1 MPENHLLW
9 IAREF
14 GDPGYVPLTV
24 QDLEALESVTEFA
37 RFGSGAR
44 IYEEGTD
51 ADACYLVRSGSV
63 RIVRERVRPRINLAS
78 IGPGQMIGDYSMFRS
93 GVHAST
99 ALAMSPVEALR
110 FERRRTMDA
119 LAMHPRIGL
128 RWMVEALGRLE
139 VAHERVSM
147 ILRGSVMARVAAFL
161 ISHNGSGSIEI
172 THEGLAEMIG
182 AERASVSRAISALR
196 SDGAIA
202 SSRGSIS
209 VLDVDHLHRIADSG
223 PDRKS
228 TPVS

>member
-9 IAREF
+9 TAREF

-24 QDLEALESVTEFA
+24 QDLEALEGVSEIT

-44 IYEEGTD
+44 IYEEGSD

-110 FERRRTMDA
+110 LERRRTMDA

-139 VAHERVSM
+139 MAHERMSM
-147 ILRGSVMARVAAFL
+147 ILRGSVKARVAAYL
-161 ISHNGSGSIEI
+161 LSHHGSGVIEI
-172 THEGLAEMIG
+172 THEGLSEMIG
-182 AERASVSRAISALR
+182 AERASVSRAVSVLR
-196 SDGAIA
+196 SDGAITT
-202 SSRGSIS
+202 SRGSIC
-209 VLDVDHLHRIADSG
+209 VIDAEHLRQTQDS
-223 PDRKS
+223 
-228 TPVS
+228 

>member
-14 GDPGYVPLTV
+14 GDPAYVPLSV
-24 QDLEALESVTEFA
+24 QDLEALDGVSTLVG
-37 RFGSGAR
+37 FGSGAR

-51 ADACYLVRSGSV
+51 ADACYLIRSGSV

-78 IGPGQMIGDYSMFRS
+78 IGPGQMIGDYPMFRN

-110 FERRRTMDA
+110 LERRSTMDA
-119 LAMHPRIGL
+119 LAMRPRIGL

-139 VAHERVSM
+139 VAHERMSM
-147 ILRGSVMARVAAFL
+147 ILRGSVKARVAAFL
-161 ISHNGSGSIEI
+161 LSHTGSGPIEI
-172 THEGLAEMIG
+172 THEGLSEMIG
-182 AERASVSRAISALR
+182 AERASVTRAIAALR
-196 SDGAIA
+196 SDRAIT

-209 VLDVDHLHRIADSG
+209 VIDADHLRHVADSG
-223 PDRKS
+223 SDRKS